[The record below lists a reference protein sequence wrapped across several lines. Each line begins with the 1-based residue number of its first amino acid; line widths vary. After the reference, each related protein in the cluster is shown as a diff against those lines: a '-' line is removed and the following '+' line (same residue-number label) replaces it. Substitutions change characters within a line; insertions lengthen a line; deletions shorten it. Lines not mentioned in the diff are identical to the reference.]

1 MHSYYTQYLLMGG
14 INIEKSSRGCL
25 KGAVAEP
32 CCWKRHN
39 WLHVGQSHALYE
51 AVHRYI
57 CHDEY
62 FTWKSIIYHKIR
74 KIIKQTAQK
83 FRRISSMG
91 LWVTK
96 NYSRTSSDYCV
107 YGSLNN
113 LNVDPLF
120 TKWMLDSPN
129 PPPLSHRKH
138 CFRVLEINI

>member
-1 MHSYYTQYLLMGG
+1 MYVISYEELLLKMSHFNVLNSIVPESLGGQFFNTMYSYYTQYLLMGG

-25 KGAVAEP
+25 KGAVAES

-39 WLHVGQSHALYE
+39 WLHVGQIHALYE

-62 FTWKSIIYHKIR
+62 FTWKSIIYHKIK

-91 LWVTK
+91 LRVT
-96 NYSRTSSDYCV
+96 
-107 YGSLNN
+107 
-113 LNVDPLF
+113 
-120 TKWMLDSPN
+120 
-129 PPPLSHRKH
+129 
-138 CFRVLEINI
+138 